1 MAVDFDKL
9 ADDIVI
15 GVGGA
20 ANIKGARHC
29 ATRLRMELR
38 DESKANTEA
47 IKALPGV
54 VTVVQSGGQYQ
65 VVIGNDVPQ
74 VFAGISAQLEQGSD
88 STVSGGSRNLLDAF
102 IELVSSLFHPI
113 LWPLAGAGLYKAF
126 LALFVALGWVDATT
140 TGYTVLNA
148 ASDALI
154 YFLPILLALTAAK
167 RFKANQY
174 TAAAIA
180 GALVYPSIVALSTA
194 TEPLTF
200 FGLPLVVM
208 NYSSSVLPIIVGVW
222 IQGYL
227 ERFLAKALP
236 GAIRNFTLPLVSMF
250 VMVPLILLTVGPLAT
265 YAASLLATGITQLY
279 QSVPWLAGAIMGGL
293 WQVFVIFGLHWG
305 LVPVMLLQLSAEGYT
320 VLTGA
325 LLGSVLA
332 QAAATLAVM
341 ARTRDPETRELAG
354 PSALSGLLAG
364 ITEPAIYG
372 VNLPRKLPFY
382 FGVAGGAVGGIL
394 AGLAGGRTTAFVFP
408 SLVGIPGY
416 LGTPNLPL
424 LFIGVAIA
432 MAIGFG
438 GTWLWGVREEAK
450 PGVADEAPGSAAAGS
465 VQVSILAPMSGKT
478 VALADIPD
486 PVFAS
491 GAMGEGVGIVPAS
504 GTVVAPVSGEL
515 VVAMDTGHAYGV
527 RTDEGVEAL
536 VHIGIDTVNMS
547 GAGFLPK
554 AAKGD
559 RVNAGD
565 VLAIADLEAIQ
576 AAGYATTT
584 VLVVTS
590 TPAHRG
596 VTVTA
601 GSEIDAAQPVL
612 TVTT

>member
-9 ADDIVI
+9 ADDIVM
-15 GVGGA
+15 GVGGV

-29 ATRLRMELR
+29 ATRVRMELR

-74 VFAGISAQLEQGSD
+74 VFAGISAQLEGIQATD
-88 STVSGGSRNLLDAF
+88 SSGGSRNLLDAF

-126 LALFVALGWVDATT
+126 LALFVTLGWVDATT
-140 TGYTVLNA
+140 TGYAVLSA

-180 GALVYPSIVALSTA
+180 GALVYPSVVALSTA

-236 GAIRNFTLPLVSMF
+236 GAIRNFTVPLVSML
-250 VMVPLILLTVGPLAT
+250 VMVPLILLTVGPVST
-265 YAASLLATGITQLY
+265 YAASLVAGGITQLY
-279 QSVPWLAGAIMGGL
+279 QSVPWLAGTIMGGL
-293 WQVFVIFGLHWG
+293 WQVLVIFGLHWG
-305 LVPVMLLQLSAEGYT
+305 LIPVMLLQLNTEGYT

-325 LLGSVLA
+325 LLGAVLA
-332 QAAATLAVM
+332 QAAAAFAVM
-341 ARTRDPETRELAG
+341 VRTKDPETRKLAG

-382 FGVAGGAVGGIL
+382 FGLAGGAAGGIL

-432 MAIGFG
+432 MVIGFG
-438 GTWLWGVREEAK
+438 GTWLWGVR
-450 PGVADEAPGSAAAGS
+450 DEAAPAAGS
-465 VQVSILAPMSGKT
+465 TTGVAAPGAADVTILSPMSGRT
-478 VALADIPD
+478 VALAGIPD

-491 GAMGEGVGIVPAS
+491 GAMGDGVGIVPSS

-515 VVAMDTGHAYGV
+515 VVVMDTGHAYGL
-527 RTDEGVEAL
+527 RTDEGVEVL
-536 VHIGIDTVNMS
+536 VHVGIDTVS
-547 GAGFLPK
+547 LKGAGFVPK

-565 VLAIADLEAIQ
+565 VLALADLEAIK
-576 AAGYATTT
+576 AAGYDTTT

-601 GSEIDAAQPVL
+601 GSEIEAAQPVL
-612 TVTT
+612 TVAI